1 MVDPHT
7 HELGQIRPRKRRAK
21 PTARERV
28 IAAGF
33 AGDLEAVLKEADHE
47 DPHVR
52 IAVLNAKSRLSALSV
67 AEVLKG
73 LGDKD
78 PHVRRRAL
86 ELSSAVTGRGVKT
99 TLIDALIAKLSDE
112 DPLVVDGACW
122 AIGERQAAQALLPLC
137 VLARNH
143 SDPRCREAA
152 VAALGAIGDEAGL
165 ATIISCLDD
174 KPNIRRRVVVAL
186 ASFEGVDVDQALDRC
201 RVDHD
206 WQVRQAV
213 EMLERTSPLT

>member
-1 MVDPHT
+1 
-7 HELGQIRPRKRRAK
+7 
-21 PTARERV
+21 V

-33 AGDLEAVLKEADHE
+33 TGDLLGVEREADHE
-47 DPHVR
+47 DAQVR
-52 IAVLNAKSRLSALSV
+52 IAVLNAKSRLSALTVS
-67 AEVLKG
+67 EVLRG
-73 LGDKD
+73 LNDHD
-78 PHVRRRAL
+78 ARVRRRAL
-86 ELSSAVTGRGVKT
+86 ELSSTVTGRGVKT
-99 TLIDALIAKLSDE
+99 TLIDGLINALSDE

-122 AIGERQAAQALLPLC
+122 AIGERQAAQALEPLC
-137 VLARNH
+137 DLARNH

-165 ATIISCLDD
+165 ATIILCLDD

-186 ASFEGVDVDQALDRC
+186 ASFEGEAVDQALDRC

-213 EMLERTSPLT
+213 EMLERTSPLA